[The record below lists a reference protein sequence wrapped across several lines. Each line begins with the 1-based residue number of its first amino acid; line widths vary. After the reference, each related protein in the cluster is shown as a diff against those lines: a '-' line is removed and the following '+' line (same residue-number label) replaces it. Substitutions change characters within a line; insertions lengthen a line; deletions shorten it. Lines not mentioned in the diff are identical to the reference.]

1 MFSLILIVK
10 LSHQAYDSSH
20 SVYIFATQYIL
31 QTTKQQPS
39 FAISTAITQHLRGEW
54 FVDTESLRIR
64 DKNPFNY

>member
-1 MFSLILIVK
+1 MIYHTVF
-10 LSHQAYDSSH
+10 
-20 SVYIFATQYIL
+20 IFATQYIL